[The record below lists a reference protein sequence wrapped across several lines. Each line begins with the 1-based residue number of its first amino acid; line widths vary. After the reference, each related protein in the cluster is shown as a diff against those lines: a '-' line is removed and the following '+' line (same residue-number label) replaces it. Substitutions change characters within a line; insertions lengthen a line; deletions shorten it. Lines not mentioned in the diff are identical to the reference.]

1 MSAQFYNQIG
11 AFEMDDEYVQ
21 WSTSCKEI
29 GVGFHFVNRWIMS
42 FDESLQDICALSW
55 NCITGNREKMS
66 PLLAFK
72 ASRSILELTKKVVE
86 GRCG

>member
-42 FDESLQDICALSW
+42 FDESLQDICALS
-55 NCITGNREKMS
+55 
-66 PLLAFK
+66 
-72 ASRSILELTKKVVE
+72 
-86 GRCG
+86 